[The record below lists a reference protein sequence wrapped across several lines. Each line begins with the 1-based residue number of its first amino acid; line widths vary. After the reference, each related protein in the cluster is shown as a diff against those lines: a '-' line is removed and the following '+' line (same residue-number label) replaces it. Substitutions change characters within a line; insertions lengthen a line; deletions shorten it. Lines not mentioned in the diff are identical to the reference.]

1 MFRAM
6 FRASA
11 GGQLIP
17 YSGLRYSGPSAP
29 IPGVNPEPRCP
40 VLVLTFALLEQ
51 LDRCIIHKDGLG
63 LKRLIASGI

>member
-1 MFRAM
+1 MFRGM

-11 GGQLIP
+11 GGELIP
-17 YSGLRYSGPSAP
+17 YSGLRCSGPSAP

-63 LKRLIASGI
+63 LKHMIAGGI